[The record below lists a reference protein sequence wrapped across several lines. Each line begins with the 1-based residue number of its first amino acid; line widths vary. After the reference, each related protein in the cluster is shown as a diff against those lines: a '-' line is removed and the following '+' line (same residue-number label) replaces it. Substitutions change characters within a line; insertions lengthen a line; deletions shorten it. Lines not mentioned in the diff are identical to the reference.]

1 MLFINNINYQIMFKP
16 LNLRKLMDENR
27 VKKVTFYQSLGIS
40 KTQLDNIL
48 NGKSLPGSD
57 KLEMMANYF
66 NVPIDYFFD
75 RDSERSIL
83 NIGNTVSG
91 NENNIGNYSM
101 SECQKEVEHLKA
113 ILEEKEA
120 VIAEKERTIQI
131 LLNKL

>member
-1 MLFINNINYQIMFKP
+1 MFKP

-91 NENNIGNYSM
+91 NGNNIDNYSM

>member
-16 LNLRKLMDENR
+16 LNLRKLMNENR

>member
-1 MLFINNINYQIMFKP
+1 MFKP
-16 LNLRKLMDENR
+16 LNLRKLLDEKR

-57 KLEMMANYF
+57 KLELMANYF

-75 RDSERSIL
+75 RDSEHSIL

-91 NENNIGNYSM
+91 NGNNVGNYNIA
-101 SECQKEVEHLKA
+101 ECQKEVEHLKA
-113 ILEEKEA
+113 ILAEKEA

-131 LLNKL
+131 LMNKL

>member
-91 NENNIGNYSM
+91 NGNNIGNYSM

>member
-91 NENNIGNYSM
+91 NGNNIDNYSM